1 MLGDRRDGNYRNEI
15 EYSTQERQD
24 SDFEYE
30 TCQYQNQFKPR
41 VSIIQTKN
49 SHTAKYSLTVST
61 RVRIRT
67 PMNTT
72 VPWSQ
77 IPLT

>member
-1 MLGDRRDGNYRNEI
+1 MLGDHRDGNYSNEI

-30 TCQYQNQFKPR
+30 TCQYQNLFEPR
-41 VSIIQTKN
+41 ISMMQTKF
-49 SHTAKYSLTVST
+49 SQTVCT

-67 PMNTT
+67 LMNTT
-72 VPWSQ
+72 VPWIQ